1 MRTYCPSAL
10 LVHLSWKALPVC
22 ETQPSSV
29 QASPASSIWR
39 YVIIFLYTYRFFMIC
54 LFVCFL
60 CYCLSIRAD
69 NCKNNSPSNKL
80 PEGWFVSEI
89 KLESHSIQMSAVV
102 TLLMTGCFCRKAMS
116 ATNLFLASFSAE
128 VMKASQES
136 FFRTHSQ
143 QLFERKYYSRSA
155 AAGLETCKPASYRVP
170 VPKQMCSY
178 GGKAWGC
185 IPGVSPSL
193 AEPFQAASFHGNINF
208 ALHLFQWMFWKAK
221 FPDIQVQLKPLL
233 LVIISRSSPKRISKK
248 K

>member
-1 MRTYCPSAL
+1 M
-10 LVHLSWKALPVC
+10 LS
-22 ETQPSSV
+22 SSFTHID
-29 QASPASSIWR
+29 SSW
-39 YVIIFLYTYRFFMIC
+39 FFC
-54 LFVCFL
+54 LFACFL
-60 CYCLSIRAD
+60 CYWLSIRAD
-69 NCKNNSPSNKL
+69 HCKNHSLSNKL
-80 PEGWFVSEI
+80 REGWFVSEI
-89 KLESHSIQMSAVV
+89 KLQSRSIQMSAVV
-102 TLLMTGCFCRKAMS
+102 TALMTGCFCRKAMS

-155 AAGLETCKPASYRVP
+155 AAGPETCKPAFYRVP

-193 AEPFQAASFHGNINF
+193 AEPFPGSKLSWQHKFCFTFTS
-208 ALHLFQWMFWKAK
+208 LDVLKAK

-233 LVIISRSSPKRISKK
+233 PCHHQLVFT
-248 K
+248 

>member
-1 MRTYCPSAL
+1 MSVRTYCPSAL

-39 YVIIFLYTYRFFMIC
+39 YVIIFLYTYWFVMIC

-80 PEGWFVSEI
+80 PVGWFVSEI
-89 KLESHSIQMSAVV
+89 KLQSRSIQMSAVV

-185 IPGVSPSL
+185 IPGASPSL
-193 AEPFQAASFHGNINF
+193 AEPFPGSKLSWQH
-208 ALHLFQWMFWKAK
+208 K
-221 FPDIQVQLKPLL
+221 FCFTFISMDVLKSQIPWYSGAVKTPLACHHQ
-233 LVIISRSSPKRISKK
+233 
-248 K
+248 